1 MMIMKK
7 AYFISG
13 LGADKNVF
21 KYIKLPEDYEP
32 HYIDWITPEPAE
44 DISHYAGRLAEEI
57 QGADEF
63 ILIGLSFGG
72 LIATEIA
79 RIKQP
84 KKLIIISSIASSQD
98 VPWYYQKAGKFRLQ
112 HYLPVGFFKIATL
125 LNHMVGSKNKEEK
138 AIVETFVKNADPG
151 FIRWSLNAI
160 VTWKQDSRLDG
171 LIHIHGSKD
180 HLLPFKYTKADHCV
194 LNGGHLMVFNRA
206 KDINELLK
214 DILQH

>member
-1 MMIMKK
+1 MKK

-13 LGADKNVF
+13 LGADKNAF
-21 KYIKLPEDYEP
+21 KYIQLPVEYEP
-32 HYIDWITPEPAE
+32 HFIDWIPPEPAE
-44 DISHYAGRLAEEI
+44 EVSHYANRLSQDI
-57 QGADEF
+57 KTDDSF

-79 RIKQP
+79 RIKSPQ
-84 KKLIIISSIASSQD
+84 KLIIISSMATAHDI
-98 VPWYYQKAGKFRLQ
+98 PWYFLRAGKYRLQ
-112 HYLPVGFFKIATL
+112 NYLPVRFFKIATL

-138 AIVETFVKNADPG
+138 AIVETFVKNADPV

-160 VTWKQDSRLDG
+160 VNWKQDTRFAG
-171 LIHIHGSKD
+171 LVHIHGSKD

-206 KDINELLK
+206 KDINSLLK
-214 DILQH
+214 NILEE

>member
-1 MMIMKK
+1 MKK

-21 KYIKLPEDYEP
+21 RYIKLPGGYEP
-32 HYIDWITPEPAE
+32 HFIEWIKPEPSE
-44 DISHYAGRLAEEI
+44 DVSHYASRLSKDI
-57 QGADEF
+57 QPNEDF

-84 KKLIIISSIASSQD
+84 QKRIIISSMATANDI
-98 VPWYYQKAGKFRLQ
+98 PWYFQKAGKYKLQ
-112 HYLPVGFFKIATL
+112 NYLPVGFFKIATL

-160 VTWKQDSRLDG
+160 VTWKQDKRLDG
-171 LIHIHGSKD
+171 LVHIHGSKD
-180 HLLPFKYTKADHCV
+180 HLLPFKYTQADHCV

-206 KDINELLK
+206 KDINGLLK
-214 DILQH
+214 DILQE

>member
-1 MMIMKK
+1 MKK

-21 KYIKLPEDYEP
+21 KYIQLPGEYES
-32 HYIDWITPEPAE
+32 HFIEWITPEPGE
-44 DISHYAGRLAEEI
+44 EVSHYADRLAKDI
-57 QGADEF
+57 QPGDDF

-84 KKLIIISSIASSQD
+84 QKLIIISSMATAHDI
-98 VPWYYQKAGKFRLQ
+98 PWYFQKAGKYKLQ
-112 HYLPVGFFKIATL
+112 NHLPVRLFKIATL

-160 VTWKQDSRLDG
+160 VTWKQDTRFDG
-171 LIHIHGSKD
+171 IVHIHGSKD

-206 KDINELLK
+206 KDINGLLK
-214 DILQH
+214 NILEQ